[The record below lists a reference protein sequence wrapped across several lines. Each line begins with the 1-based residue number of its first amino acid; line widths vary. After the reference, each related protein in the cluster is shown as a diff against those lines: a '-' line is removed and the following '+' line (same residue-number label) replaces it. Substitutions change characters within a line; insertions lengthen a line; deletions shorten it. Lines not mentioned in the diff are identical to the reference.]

1 MQHVNPTRRAREARV
16 PTRPVASFLASSVGS
31 RARLAAA
38 VAALLAAGCVLTPE
52 GFDAERAEVDRAGE
66 PYAAEFV
73 QRTLPDLPLDANWR
87 DLVARAFAANG
98 DLERAYFDWKSAL
111 ERVAQAAGYPDT
123 NLAPSFSYLLSGSGA
138 TAWDNTTVNIAFDP
152 MRNLSLPSKVRTA
165 GELALAE
172 AHTAG
177 RRFVAAKFALQ
188 RKVLDAW
195 LELALLEEQSR
206 IQIERA
212 ELARL
217 GAASAESRAQLR
229 GDQRDLLRA
238 HLDAPAAQLELE
250 GTLAR
255 VRSARAALNGLLA
268 RDPQASLGTQSA
280 LPEPRAVT
288 DDDAALL
295 AAGVVND
302 PELEGLAS
310 AVEERERA
318 LELARLQYLPDF
330 NPFFSFTGSVDQM
343 LGVGV
348 SLPTRL
354 PQIRAGVAEARA
366 LLRGAGAEL
375 RQATVDR
382 RAEFVGAL
390 TMLRFAERQIAFLD
404 SEVEP
409 ALLELSAID
418 SQAYATGG
426 AGFDALIESQ
436 RALLDVRWALAEA
449 RIERE
454 RRVAEI
460 EQIVGVDLATLER
473 RDVNVAAAEE
483 DRHD

>member
-1 MQHVNPTRRAREARV
+1 MQPSNFSRRVREARV
-16 PTRPVASFLASSVGS
+16 PTGAVAQFLASSSWSGV
-31 RARLAAA
+31 RKAAS
-38 VAALLAAGCVLTPE
+38 VAALLATGCVLTPE
-52 GFDAERAEVDRAGE
+52 GLDAERAEVDRAGE
-66 PYAAEFV
+66 PYAESFEE
-73 QRTLPDLPLDANWR
+73 RTLPELPLDATWR
-87 DLVARAFAANG
+87 DLLERAFAANG
-98 DLERAYFDWKSAL
+98 ELERAYFEWKSAL

-123 NLAPSFSYLLSGSGA
+123 NLAPSFSYLLSGDGA

-172 AHTAG
+172 ARTAG

-188 RKVLDAW
+188 RQVLDAW

-206 IQIERA
+206 IQAERA
-212 ELARL
+212 ELAL
-217 GAASAESRAQLR
+217 FAAASAESRAQLS

-238 HLDAPAAQLELE
+238 HVDAPAARLELE

-255 VRSARAALNGLLA
+255 ARAARVALNGLLA
-268 RDPQASLGTQSA
+268 RDPDAPLGLPSA

-295 AAGVVND
+295 AAGVGND
-302 PELEGLAS
+302 PELQGLGF

-330 NPFFSFTGSVDQM
+330 NPFFSFTGSVEQM

-366 LLRGAGAEL
+366 LLSGARAEL
-375 RQATVDR
+375 RQATADR

-390 TMLRFAERQIAFLD
+390 TMLRFAERQVAFLGA
-404 SEVEP
+404 EVEP
-409 ALLELSAID
+409 ALVELSAID

-436 RALLDVRWALAEA
+436 RALLDVRGALAEA

-460 EQIVGVDLATLER
+460 EQIIGVDLATLEP
-473 RDVNVAAAEE
+473 RDVRVAAAEE
-483 DRHD
+483 DRHE